1 MDRDPRWHCVWD
13 GSNSRPAPDV
23 SFVPVVA
30 TVAADEDGNFL
41 NVRCSGRGFAG
52 SKVVVVI
59 CGPLPLVE
67 VENFTFVDNVRPY
80 SDPCCNFCIH
90 FVKNH
95 SPFFGN
101 RLCEKVAIS

>member
-1 MDRDPRWHCVWD
+1 MALYLGWVKQP
-13 GSNSRPAPDV
+13 SPPKNA

-41 NVRCSGRGFAG
+41 NVRCSGG

-59 CGPLPLVE
+59 CGPLSLVE
-67 VENFTFVDNVRPY
+67 VENFTFVDNVRRY

-90 FVKNH
+90 FARNH

>member
-1 MDRDPRWHCVWD
+1 LFERVLDGQGSKWHCIWD

-41 NVRCSGRGFAG
+41 NVRCSGG

-59 CGPLPLVE
+59 CGPLSLVE
-67 VENFTFVDNVRPY
+67 VENFLL
-80 SDPCCNFCIH
+80 IM
-90 FVKNH
+90 
-95 SPFFGN
+95 
-101 RLCEKVAIS
+101 